1 MANAGKHKS
10 SSYYLSHS
18 IILFPPGKVSRK
30 KFIIQQNSNCHA
42 TLDKNKKQQQKH
54 LSLTLYELPTQ
65 QRKIKQIKKQRLN
78 QLRQVCEATCSK
90 VI

>member
-30 KFIIQQNSNCHA
+30 KFIIQQNSNSHA
-42 TLDKNKKQQQKH
+42 TLDKNKKNNNKNTFH
-54 LSLTLYELPTQ
+54 WPTLYEIPTPK
-65 QRKIKQIKKQRLN
+65 RKIKQIKKQRLN
-78 QLRQVCEATCSK
+78 
-90 VI
+90 